1 MASAEHHDAGEN
13 RDEYDSDLSHIFDL
27 GAQRYAFC
35 RNYTKK
41 PDCICGDSR
50 DSVYEYEFFLLG
62 DFSNDGDDVHKGFVA
77 LLLLKFHDAV
87 ALGVQGVILAH
98 ADVLARIVL
107 RAALTHDD
115 VASDSGLSTE
125 KFHSE
130 SFAFRLATVVGTT
143 NAFLVCHISLVFS
156 GFYSVIFSILIWLR
170 Y

>member
-1 MASAEHHDAGEN
+1 MYE
-13 RDEYDSDLSHIFDL
+13 DE
-27 GAQRYAFC
+27 
-35 RNYTKK
+35 
-41 PDCICGDSR
+41 
-50 DSVYEYEFFLLG
+50 VFLLG
-62 DFSNDGDDVHKGFVA
+62 DLSDDGDAVHIGFVA

-87 ALGVQGVILAH
+87 ALGLQGVILAH
-98 ADVLARIVL
+98 DDVLTGIVL
-107 RAALTHDD
+107 RAALTDDD

>member
-1 MASAEHHDAGEN
+1 M
-13 RDEYDSDLSHIFDL
+13 Y
-27 GAQRYAFC
+27 
-35 RNYTKK
+35 K
-41 PDCICGDSR
+41 
-50 DSVYEYEFFLLG
+50 YEFFLLG
-62 DFSNDGDDVHKGFVA
+62 DFSCDGDNIHKGFVA
-77 LLLLKFHDAV
+77 LLLLEFHNAV
-87 ALGVQGVILAH
+87 ALSVQGVILAH

-107 RAALTHDD
+107 RAALTDDD

-130 SFAFRLATVVGTT
+130 SFTLRLATVVGTT